1 MDNRVKDFFLFKEST
16 SGLYYLCLR
25 FVRFPFLIISRS
37 DPRWHCFTQIQS
49 RLERNESAKQNC
61 RIVAF
66 IRLCCLKHWLM
77 IWLRSYKCSHHSS
90 PEPIR
95 KPQEWRHNSWE
106 KTKSKTYFK
115 TLVCSFVFEMRHP
128 TNKFDERTMVDYN
141 NLLITFQ
148 TTWSPQLCLAQWGNL
163 LIIRLID
170 PDISIAMF
178 VYNVNQVFVRLL
190 YSGESTDQKTA
201 LATPSRPNIS
211 TPSMTTTSLIEEAQ
225 QKTRKKKL

>member
-1 MDNRVKDFFLFKEST
+1 
-16 SGLYYLCLR
+16 
-25 FVRFPFLIISRS
+25 
-37 DPRWHCFTQIQS
+37 
-49 RLERNESAKQNC
+49 
-61 RIVAF
+61 
-66 IRLCCLKHWLM
+66 
-77 IWLRSYKCSHHSS
+77 
-90 PEPIR
+90 
-95 KPQEWRHNSWE
+95 
-106 KTKSKTYFK
+106 
-115 TLVCSFVFEMRHP
+115 MRHP

-148 TTWSPQLCLAQWGNL
+148 TTWSPQLCLAQRGNL

-178 VYNVNQVFVRLL
+178 VFNVNQVFVRLL